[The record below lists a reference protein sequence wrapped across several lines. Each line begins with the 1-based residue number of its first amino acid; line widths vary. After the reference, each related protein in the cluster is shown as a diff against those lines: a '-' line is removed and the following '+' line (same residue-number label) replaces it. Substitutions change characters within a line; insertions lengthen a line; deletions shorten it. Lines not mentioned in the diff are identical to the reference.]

1 MKWMMY
7 TDGASRGNPG
17 EAGAGALLVSAGG
30 KEIPLSRY
38 LGTKTNNQA
47 EYAALLMGLEELK
60 KQKAGEVEIR
70 ADSELMVR
78 QLKGEYRVKN
88 EGLIPYYEKAKNLL
102 KSFEKV
108 SFCHVPREENKEADK
123 LANEAI
129 DFKDVLSH

>member
-1 MKWMMY
+1 MKWIVY

-17 EAGAGALLVSAGG
+17 EAGAGAFLVSESG
-30 KEIPLSRY
+30 KEIPLSHY
-38 LGTKTNNQA
+38 LGIKTNNQA

-60 KQKAGEVEIR
+60 KQKAREVEIR

-88 EGLIPYYEKAKNLL
+88 EGLIPYYERAKNLL
-102 KSFEKV
+102 TSFEKV
-108 SFCHVPREENKEADK
+108 SFRHVPREENKKADK

-129 DFKDVLSH
+129 DFRVV

>member
-1 MKWMMY
+1 MKWIMY

-17 EAGAGALLVSAGG
+17 KSGAGAFLISDSGQ
-30 KEIPLSRY
+30 EIPLSHY
-38 LGTKTNNQA
+38 LGIKTNNQA
-47 EYAALLMGLEELK
+47 EYAALVMGLAELK
-60 KQKAGEVEIR
+60 KLKARFVEVR

-102 KSFEKV
+102 LGFEKV
-108 SFCHVPREENKEADK
+108 TFRHVPREENKKADK

-129 DFKDVLSH
+129 DFRVA